1 MKSFI
6 VEGQFVDELKMFLEA
21 DSLEEIRQRLKI
33 LYMVIILCTMNL
45 DFDHIQDQILTNQEV
60 PLVDQIFNQS
70 RSPIRD
76 QSRIFFI

>member
-45 DFDHIQDQILTNQEV
+45 DFDHIQDQ
-60 PLVDQIFNQS
+60 S
-70 RSPIRD
+70 
-76 QSRIFFI
+76 